1 MYISDYFHI
10 PVKARWIEQTPWN
23 FTQYAT
29 VKFKQRQVECDRLC
43 ERYLAL
49 VVNTAVYILIE
60 GAVN

>member
-10 PVKARWIEQTPWN
+10 PIKARLIEQTLWN
-23 FTQYAT
+23 FTQSAT
-29 VKFKQRQVECDRLC
+29 AKQRQVECDHPC

-49 VVNTAVYILIE
+49 VVNTAVYIPIE